1 MNLEDVEGFPLLLL
15 SDPVKSIAVDEW
27 GGRVQ
32 IEKGVD
38 HSALNFL
45 QEIPGQVEI
54 ESLLGS
60 FEHEGNSSGKRALQL
75 PGLKLINDANIS
87 NKLLNVIVGDL
98 IGNILKADFPA
109 LSNDPAQAAGGV
121 LLGRGFLESM
131 RFTHPNLLMR
141 IINL

>member
-1 MNLEDVEGFPLLLL
+1 M
-15 SDPVKSIAVDEW
+15 
-27 GGRVQ
+27 Q

-60 FEHEGNSSGKRALQL
+60 FESQGNSSGKRALQL

-109 LSNDPAQAAGGV
+109 LSNDLAQAAGGV
-121 LLGRGFLESM
+121 LLGRGFLELMS
-131 RFTHPNLLMR
+131 FTHPNLLMR